1 MVSLE
6 KIAEPE
12 IDHKLS
18 NTSDVIADIEKT
30 EESVSEIDTN
40 IPEVEILDVK
50 DKDKDFVQ
58 DISADVETDE
68 KVVGRKDKSLVET
81 VIDQDSIVDKTQL
94 SEADLEISNVTDGE
108 SPEQEKQKADLKEL
122 PDAKTGTEAP
132 VDQLTIITKTRGKGF
147 DEPEKT
153 DFNVDKTI
161 SEKEKDVNIPEKRIE
176 KTDLQIQ
183 PKDIPK
189 TIKERAELQIEPTAL
204 GESPERAMEKAELE
218 ILPKT
223 MDSPKYKDS
232 MNLEITPK
240 DGDIEIPET
249 TEDKEKMSLNE
260 KIDIDDTIESP
271 AFSVSVHEKEIYD
284 TIDNR
289 EESTVTVEEHPEIP
303 ESTIEREILSL
314 HEKIDLDENPE
325 SPTFSVTV
333 HEKETYDVVDDQ
345 EVSTV
350 TYEEYPELPEIQEKT
365 ELSVHEKIDID
376 ETPNVIEQPQV
387 ESVSKGIEEN
397 EIAENPEIIPL
408 ECDLAA
414 PLPEVI
420 TIYRETIPK
429 QDRMP
434 EIDAT
439 DALSKEKDATRV
451 ATELVESSFDASK
464 TPEEKSSIV
473 LSPKNEKLDVEE
485 ENSVGISKI
494 PDMKELLDK
503 KNTMPTVSSM
513 IRKTDLDEQ
522 EKEEMEIG
530 IGPSEKD
537 AEAEI
542 TEKPTEKL
550 GLQIELKKG
559 QDVSEQKYDFQ
570 TLPKHQ
576 ESPEKFSEKAEIEL
590 SEKDRDTFEEYPELP
605 EIPEK
610 SEVSVH
616 EKIDI
621 DETTDTKQQPTV
633 KPKPEES
640 VDIDSAEKSKLISSD
655 DELKIDIDSKIKEL
669 DTPEKTKLDTQILDS
684 KIDKGAEV
692 PDKEMQRVGLQIEP
706 KEVPRTEVER
716 TEIQI
721 KPEEKDLDILEKTS
735 GKTALEIQ
743 PKHLDNKQYQEKLE
757 FKLIP
762 KEEGIEIP
770 EKMKEEFPGIPAST
784 EEREI
789 VSLNEKIDLDETP
802 KSPTFSVTTREKE
815 TFDVID
821 DTEES
826 TFSFEEYPVL
836 PEIPEKSEVSVHEKI
851 DIDETTDTKQQP
863 TVKPIPEES
872 VEIDSTELSKLISS
886 DDELKIDIDSKIEEH
901 DTPEKTKLDTQILDS
916 KIDKGAEVLD
926 KEMQR
931 VDLQIEPKEVPRTEV
946 ESTEI
951 QIKPK
956 EKDLDIFEKT
966 SGKTA
971 LEIQPKIL
979 DNKQYQEKLEF
990 EIIPKEEGIEIPEK
1004 MKEEFPGIPASTEER
1019 EIVSLNEKIDLDET
1033 PKSPTFSVT
1042 TREKETFDVIDD
1054 TEVSTFSFEEY
1065 PELPEIPE
1073 KSEVSVHEKIDIDET
1088 TDTKQQ
1094 PTVKPIPEE
1103 SVEIDSAEKSKLIS
1117 SDDELKIDIDS
1128 KLKEIETPEKTK
1140 LDTQILDSK
1149 IDKGAEVP
1157 DKEMQ
1162 KVDLQIKPKEVPR
1175 TEEESTEIQI
1185 KPKEKDL
1192 DISEKTSGKTALEI
1206 QPKDLDNKQYQEK
1219 LEFEIIPKEE
1229 GIEIPEKMKEE
1240 FPGIPASTEEREIV
1254 SLHEKIDLDETPK
1267 SPTFLVTTR
1276 EKETFDVI
1284 DDTEVS
1290 TFSFEEYPELPEIPE
1305 KSEVSVHEKIDIDET
1320 TDTKQQPT
1328 VRPIPEESVEIDSA
1342 EKSKLISSDDELKI
1356 DIDSKI
1362 KEIETPK
1369 KTKLDTQILDSKIDK
1384 GAEVPDKEMQ
1394 RVDLQI
1400 EPKEVPRSEVER
1412 TEIQIKPKGKD
1423 LDILEKTSRKTALE
1437 IQPKDLDNKQYQEKL
1452 EFEIIPKEEG
1462 IEIPEKMKEEFPGIP
1477 ASTEEREIVSL
1488 NEKID
1493 LDETPK
1499 SPTFS
1504 VTTREKETFDVID
1517 DTEVSTFSFEE
1528 YPELPEIP
1536 EKSEVSVHEKIDIDE
1551 TTDTKQ
1557 QPTVKPIPEESVEID
1572 SAEKSKLIS
1581 SDDELKID
1589 IDSKLKEIET
1599 PEKTKLDTQILD
1611 SKIDKGAEVPDKEM
1625 QRVDLQI
1632 KPKEVPRTEEESTE
1646 IQIKPKEKD
1655 LDISEKTSGKTAL
1668 EIQPKDLDNKQ
1679 YQEKL
1684 EFEIIPKEE
1693 GIEIPEKMKEEFPG
1707 IPASTE
1713 EREIVSL
1720 HEKIDLDETPK
1731 SPTFLVTT
1739 REKETFDVIDDT
1751 EVSTFS
1757 FEEYPELPEIPEKSE
1772 VSVHE
1777 KIDIDETTDT
1787 KQQPTVRPIPE
1798 ESVEIDSAEKSKLIS
1813 SDDELKIDIDSKI
1826 KEIETPKKTKLDTQ
1840 ILDSKIDKGAEV
1852 PDKEMQR
1859 VDLQIEPKEVPRSE
1873 VERTEIQIKPKE
1885 KDLDILE
1892 KTSRKTALEI
1902 QPKDLDNKQYQEK
1915 LEFEIIPKEEGI
1927 EIPEKMKEEFP
1938 GIPASTEEREKVS
1951 LNEKIDLDETPKSPT
1966 FSVTTREKETFDVI
1980 DDTEVS
1986 TFSFEEYPELPE
1998 IPEKSEVSV
2007 HEKIDI
2013 DETTDTKQQPTVKQ
2027 IPEESVEIDSAE
2039 KSKLISSDDELKID
2053 IDSKLKEIET
2063 PEKTKLDTQILDSKI
2078 DKDAEV
2084 PDKEMQR
2091 VDLQI
2096 EPKEVPRTEVES
2108 TEIQIKPKEKDLD
2121 ILLEKTSGKTALEI
2135 QPKDLD
2141 NKQYQEKLEFE
2152 IIPKEEGIEIP
2163 EKMKEEFPGIP
2174 ASTEEREIVSLHEKI
2189 DLDETPKSPTFS
2201 VTTREKETFDVID
2214 DTEVSTF
2221 SFEEYPELPEIPEKS
2236 EVSVHEKI
2244 DIDETT
2250 DTKQQPTVRPIPE
2263 QSVEID
2269 SAEKSKLISSD
2280 DELKIDIDSKIKELE
2295 TPEKT
2300 KLDTQI
2306 LDFKIDKGAEVPD
2319 KEMQRV
2325 DLQIEP
2331 KEVPRTE
2338 GESTEIQIKP
2348 KEKDLDIS
2356 EKTSGKTALEIQ
2368 PKDLDNKQYQE
2379 KLEFEIIPK
2388 EEGIEIPE
2396 KMKEEFP
2403 GIPASTEEREIVS
2416 LHEKIDLDETPKSP
2430 TFSVTTREKETFDVI
2445 DDTEVSTFSFEEY
2458 PELPEIPEKSEVSVH
2473 EKIDIDE
2480 TTDTKQQPTVRPI
2493 PEESVEIDSAEKSKL
2508 ISSDDELKIDIDS
2521 KIKEIETPKKTKLD
2535 TQILDSKIDK
2545 GAEVPDKE
2553 MQRVDLQIEPKEV
2566 PRTEVERTEIQIKP
2580 KEKDLDILEKTSRKT
2595 ALEIQPKDLD
2605 NKQYQEKLEF
2615 EIIPKEEGIEIPE
2628 KMKEEFPGIPAST
2641 EEREIVSL
2649 NEKIDLDETPKSPTF
2664 SVTTREKETFDVID
2678 DTEVSTFSF
2687 EEYPELPEIPE
2698 KSEVSV
2704 HEKIDIDETTD
2715 TKQQPT
2721 VKQIPEESVE
2731 IDSAEKS
2738 KLISSDD
2745 ELKIDIDSKIKEIET
2760 PEKTK
2765 LDTQILDSKIDKD
2778 AEVPDKEMQRVD
2790 LQIEP
2795 KEVPRT
2801 EVESTEIQIKP
2812 KEKDLDILEK
2822 TSGKTALE
2830 IQPKDL
2836 DNKQYQEKLE
2846 FEIIPKEE
2854 GIERPEKMKEEFP
2867 GIPASTEERE
2877 IVSLHEKIDLDETP
2891 KSPTFSVTTREKET
2905 FDVIDD
2911 TEVSTFSFE
2920 EYPELPEIPEKYEV
2934 SVHEKIDI
2942 DETTDTKQQ
2951 PTVRPIPE
2959 ESVEIDSAEKSKLIS
2974 SDDELKIDIDSKI
2987 KELETPKKTKL
2998 DTQILDFKIDKGA
3011 EVPDKEMQRVDLQ
3024 IEPKEVPRTE
3034 VESTEIQI
3042 KPKEKDLDI
3051 SEKTSGKTA
3060 LEIQPKDLDNKQ
3072 YQEKLEF
3079 EIIPKEEGIEV
3090 PEKMKEEFPGIPA
3103 STEEREIVSLHEK
3116 IDLDETPKSPTFSV
3130 TTREKET
3137 FDVIDDTE
3145 VSTFSF
3151 EDYPELPEIPEK
3163 SEVSVHEK
3171 IDIDE
3176 TTDTKQQPT
3185 VRPIPEESVEI
3196 DSAEKAKLISSDDE
3210 LKIDIDSKIKERETP
3225 EKTKLDTQILD
3236 SKIDKGAEVPDKE
3249 IQRVDLQIE
3258 PKEVPRTE
3266 VESTEIQ
3273 IKPKEK
3279 DLDILEKTSGKTALE
3294 IQPKDLD
3301 NKQYQEK
3308 LELEIIPKEEGIEI
3322 PEKMKE
3328 EFPGI
3333 PASTEEREIVSLNE
3347 KIDLD
3352 ETPKSPTFSVT
3363 PREKETFDVID
3374 DTEVSTFSFEEYP
3387 ELPEIPEKS
3396 EVSVH
3401 EKIDIDETTDTKQQ
3415 PTVRPIPEESV
3426 EIDSAEKSKLISSDD
3441 ELKIG
3446 IDSKMKERETPEKTK
3461 LDTQILDSK
3470 IDKGAEVPD
3479 KEIQRVDLQIEPKEV
3494 PRTEVE
3500 STEIP
3505 IKPKEKDLDILGK
3518 TSGKTALEIQPK
3530 DLDNKQY
3537 QEKLEF
3543 EMIPKEEGIE
3553 IPEKMKEEFP
3563 GIPAS
3568 TEEREIVSLHE
3579 KIDLDETPKSPT
3591 FSVTTREKETFDVID
3606 DTEVST
3612 FSFEEYPELPEIPEK
3627 SEVSVHEK
3635 IDIDE
3640 TTDTKQQPTVKPIP
3654 EESVEIDSAE
3664 KSKLISSDDEL
3675 KIDIDSKMKELET
3688 PEKTKLDT
3696 QILDSNIDKG
3706 AEVPDKE
3713 MQRVD
3718 LQIEPK
3724 EVPRTEVKSTEIQ
3737 IKPQKKDLDI
3747 LEKTSGKTA
3756 LEIQPKDLDKKQYQE
3771 KMGFEII
3778 PKEEGIEIPEKMK
3791 EEFPGIPASTEERE
3805 IVSLNE
3811 KIDLDETPKSPTFSV
3826 TTREKETFDVI
3837 DDTEVSTFSFEE
3849 YPELPEIPE
3858 KSEVSVHEKIDID
3871 ETTDTKQQP
3880 TVKPIPEESV
3890 EIDSAEKSKL
3900 ISSDD
3905 DLNID
3910 IDSKIKELETPE
3922 KTKLDTQILDS
3933 KIDKGA
3939 EVQDKEMQ
3947 RVDLQIKPK
3956 EVPRTEVES
3965 TEIQIKPKE
3974 KDLDILE
3981 KTSGKTALEIQPKDL
3996 DNKQYQEKLEFE
4008 MIPKEEGIE
4017 IPEKMKEEF
4026 PGIPASTEEREIVS
4040 LNEKIDLDETPKSPT
4055 FSVTTREKET
4065 FDVIDDTEVSTF
4077 SFEEYPELPEIPEK
4091 SEVSVHEKIDIDET
4105 TDTKQQPTV
4114 KPIPEESVEIDS
4126 AEKSKLISS
4135 DDELNIDI
4143 DSKMMELETPEKTK
4157 LDTQILDSKID
4168 KGAEVPDKEMQR
4180 VDLQIKPK
4188 EVPRTEVESTEIQI
4202 KPKEKDL
4209 DILEKTSGK
4218 TALEIQPKDLDN
4230 KQYQEKLEFEM
4241 IPKEE
4246 GIEIPEKMKEEF
4258 PGIPASTEE
4267 REIVSLNEKID
4278 LDETPKSPTFSVT
4291 TREKES
4297 FDVIDDTE
4305 VSTFSFEEYPE
4316 LPEIPE
4322 KSEVSVH
4329 EKIDI
4334 DETTDTKQQPTVKPI
4349 PEESV
4354 EIDSAEKSKLIS
4366 SDDELKIDIDSK
4378 MKELETPEKT
4388 KLDTQIL
4395 DSKIDKG
4402 AEVPDKEVQRVDLQI
4417 EPKEVPRTEVESTG
4431 IQIKPKEKDLDILEK
4446 TSGKTALEIQ
4456 PKILDN
4462 KQYQEKLEFEII
4474 PKEEGIEIPEKMKEE
4489 FPGIPASTEE
4499 REIVSLNEK
4508 IDLDET
4514 PKSPTFS
4521 VTTREKETFDVIDDT
4536 EVSTFSFEEYPELP
4550 EIPEKSEVSV
4560 HEKIDIDETTDTKQ
4574 QPTVRPIPEESVEI
4588 DSAEKAKLISSDDEL
4603 KIDIDSKIKER
4614 ETPEKTKLDTLILDS
4629 KIDKGAEIPDKQM
4642 QRVDLQIEPKEVPR
4656 TEVERTEIQI
4666 EPKEKGLDILEKT
4679 SGKTALEIQLKDLD
4693 TKQYQ
4698 EKLEFEIISKEEGIV
4713 IPEKMK
4719 DECPET
4725 HKDIYIPVMTEE
4737 KEEEDQHELIYTDE
4751 SPESQGLSVT
4761 VLEKETYDV
4770 IHDHEES
4777 TVTVEEYP
4785 EIPETTDERVKV
4797 SLYEKIDLD
4806 ETTKSPTFSVSV
4818 HEKDIFDIIDD
4829 KEVSTITF
4837 EEYPEFP
4844 DIPEKS
4850 EVSVYELIDIDGKVS
4865 EECDLAAPGTEE
4877 IVLYRDTIEVHQRKP
4892 QTEAKEAVHKE
4903 GVDLRNATE
4912 FVEYVQDGKAASEE
4926 QPSIKMP
4933 LQEQHEDLSES
4944 EEEPFVMIP
4953 GSAEDFFSSEAQII
4967 ETEIEKSDLI
4977 SQEFDIPA
4985 PLPEVISLFR
4995 ETIELKEKV
5004 PVLTPYALGATDTS
5018 YRESADEREASQ
5030 MIQGVSSAHKMI
5042 QGKEITVT
5050 ESQDKADE
5058 EDRSPQQVGKDTQE
5072 ESPIDKAAPKQ
5083 IILQAKELELLDELK
5098 EIPERP
5104 SKEADKFWI
5113 AEEMADLVT
5122 AETVLDEEA
5131 KDKPQQLTETV
5142 VEEEILIVP
5151 REDWTEV
5158 FVKKDEEVI
5167 SVSEESDF
5175 SEESLEEEGY
5185 GIKYPDE
5192 DECEEEMIEV
5202 PKKRRGTITIIT
5214 EDKEDAGVSYSEDIE
5229 IEETPDMTDEENKLD
5244 EKHIVPKNSV
5254 HVSLDLG
5261 DSPRRFESL
5270 HEDFELPESSNE
5282 IIEIDISD
5290 KSQKQPEV
5298 ITAKEISQDE
5308 EKMIPI
5314 LERVKSED
5322 QEYVIEYP
5330 QEAEEVKSDLIS
5342 QEFEVEAP
5350 LPEVISLFR
5359 ETIEMKEKVPEL
5371 IPYDKG
5377 VTETSYK
5384 ESADER
5390 DAIQMIQEVSRDHRK
5405 LQEEEFTVNKA
5416 HKTQD
5421 HTFDF
5426 DVNSELDEGLY
5437 HIQTPA
5443 DEAGRSP
5450 QEIEMDTQEAP
5461 IEKAAPEHIIL
5472 QAKEMELLDELKE
5485 IPERPSKKADKLWVA
5500 EEMADLVT
5508 AETVIDEEIVSESL
5522 TEKLIEEEILIVP
5535 REDWTE
5541 VFVKKDEE
5549 VISESEESDFSEESL
5564 EEEGYGI
5571 KYPDED
5577 ESEEEMIEIPQ
5588 RRRGTITIITEDK
5601 DDAGVLY
5608 TEEIEIEEKPDMIEE
5623 ESKLDEKHI
5632 IPKDKVQVTSDLVGT
5647 PKFEPLQED
5656 FELISSH
5663 EVIEIDISEKGQ
5675 EQPNVVTAEE
5685 ISQDKERI
5693 IPIMEKVKSEDQE
5706 YFIEY
5711 PQKAEEEANLESIE
5725 LEEDSIYCQI
5735 KDETDENGPVKD
5747 ISKVLGELN
5756 KEKGDKQISDLLE
5769 NETDKP
5775 KEKYELSVSTETSE
5789 ETVPKHN
5796 KELFDVL
5803 DSNIEV
5809 EEAENLRFMSSVE
5822 VGVSKQQLNEL
5833 LDNEE
5838 IPYEVEFDVETHLSK
5853 EEIPSSVT
5861 SEVIGHLP
5869 KMETQSEISLDIETE
5884 SPKSLTTVPTDVIVE
5899 DERGL
5904 PEEELHPN
5912 GTIKDTAPQK
5922 VTVEEET
5929 KSMPAELK
5937 IPAISEKDI
5946 MLQPHE
5952 VIFKSKTDL
5961 SVPHK
5966 KKTTLDID
5974 IEMPTDDA
5982 DLIIPEKEEYKEA
5995 VIIDQ
6000 DLPKQKTEL
6009 TILEKEDIWEKEASN
6024 VFVIDEDKVLTT
6036 EKDINLITEH
6046 KKSSMIPTD
6055 FLQINVELG
6064 MPKTDIPIKDS
6075 KEDSEFD
6082 IYHETVEESTVIEK
6096 YELEEKEIMSSELV
6110 IPSVEEITTE
6120 EIALELE
6127 EQHIKTASVEIT
6139 EDSVKSISETPS
6151 QMKENLTDD
6160 ELLTPEIIEAPL
6172 QVILED
6178 VSLIKPQEV
6187 TSWAPENLEKPKKP
6201 GTW

>member
-6 KIAEPE
+6 KLAEPE

-40 IPEVEILDVK
+40 IPEIEILDVK

-68 KVVGRKDKSLVET
+68 KIVGRKDKSLVET

-122 PDAKTGTEAP
+122 PDAKTGAVAP

-147 DEPEKT
+147 DEPKKT
-153 DFNVDKTI
+153 DFNVDRTI
-161 SEKEKDVNIPEKRIE
+161 SEKEKEVDIPEKRIE

-223 MDSPKYKDS
+223 MDSPKYKES

-240 DGDIEIPET
+240 DRDIEIPET
-249 TEDKEKMSLNE
+249 TEEKEKMSLNE

-284 TIDNR
+284 TIDDR

-314 HEKIDLDENPE
+314 HELIDLDENPE

-333 HEKETYDVVDDQ
+333 HEKETYNVIDDQ

-365 ELSVHEKIDID
+365 ELSVHENIDID

-420 TIYRETIPK
+420 AIYRETIPK

-439 DALSKEKDATRV
+439 DALTKEKDATRV

-464 TPEEKSSIV
+464 KPEEKSSIV

-485 ENSVGISKI
+485 ENLVGISKI

-503 KNTMPTVSSM
+503 KNTMPTISSM
-513 IRKTDLDEQ
+513 IRKTDLDNQ

-550 GLQIELKKG
+550 GLQVELKKG

-570 TLPKHQ
+570 TLSKHQ
-576 ESPEKFSEKAEIEL
+576 ESPEKISEKAEIEL
-590 SEKDRDTFEEYPELP
+590 SEKDIDTFEEYPELPEIPEKSEVSVHEKIDIDETTETKQQPTVKPKPEEVVDIDSAEKSKLISSDDELKIDIDSKIKELETPEKTKLDTQILDSKIDKGAEVPDKEMQRVDLQIEPKEVPRTEVESTEIQIKPKEKDLDILEKTSGKTALEIQPKDLDEKQYQEKLEFEIIPKEEGIEIPEKMKEEFPGIPASTEEREIVSLNIKIDLDETPKSPTFSVTTREKETFDVIDDTEVSTFSFEEYPELP

-633 KPKPEES
+633 RLIPEES
-640 VDIDSAEKSKLISSD
+640 VEIDSAEKSKLISSD
-655 DELKIDIDSKIKEL
+655 DELKIDIDSKIKERE
-669 DTPEKTKLDTQILDS
+669 TPEKIKLDTQILDS

-692 PDKEMQRVGLQIEP
+692 PDKEMQRVDLQIEP
-706 KEVPRTEVER
+706 KEVPRTEVES

-721 KPEEKDLDILEKTS
+721 KPKEKDLDILEKTS

-743 PKHLDNKQYQEKLE
+743 PKDLDEKQYQEKLE
-757 FKLIP
+757 FEIIP

-770 EKMKEEFPGIPAST
+770 EKMKEEFPGIPASA

-851 DIDETTDTKQQP
+851 DIDETTDTKQHP

-872 VEIDSTELSKLISS
+872 VEIDSTEKSKLISS
-886 DDELKIDIDSKIEEH
+886 DDELKIDIDSKIKERE
-901 DTPEKTKLDTQILDS
+901 TPEKTKLDTQILES

-956 EKDLDIFEKT
+956 EKDLDILEKT

-971 LEIQPKIL
+971 LEIQPKDLDNKQYLEKLEFEIIPKEEGIEIPKKMKEEFPGIPASTEEREIVTLHEKIDLDETPKSPTFSVTTREKETFDVIDDTEVSTFSFEEYPELPEIPEKSEVSVHEKIDIDETSDTKQQPIARPIPEESVEIDSAEKAKLISSDDKLKIDIDSKVKERETPEKTKLDTQILDSKIDKGAEVLDEEMQRVHLQIEPKEVPITEVESTEIQIKPKEKDLDILEKTSGKTALEIQPKDL

-1004 MKEEFPGIPASTEER
+1004 MKEEFPGIPASTEEREIVYLNKKIDLDETPKSPTFSVTTREKETFDVIDDTEVSTFSFEEYPELPEIPEKSEVSVHKKIDIDETTDTKQQPTVKPIPEESVEIDSKEKSKLFSSDDELKIDIDSKIKELETPEKTKLDTQILDSKIDKGAEVPDKEMQRVDLQIEPKEVPRTEVESTEIQIKPKEKDLDILEKTPGKTALEIQPKDLDNKQYQEKLEFEIIPKEEGIEIPEKMKEEFSGIPASTEER

-1103 SVEIDSAEKSKLIS
+1103 SVEIDSKEKSKLFS

-1128 KLKEIETPEKTK
+1128 KIKERETPEKTK

-1162 KVDLQIKPKEVPR
+1162 RVDLQIEPKEVPR
-1175 TEEESTEIQI
+1175 TEVESTEIQI

-1192 DISEKTSGKTALEI
+1192 DILEKTSGKTALEIQPKDLDEKQYQEKLEFEIIPKEEGIEIPEKMKEEFPGIPASTEEREIVSLNIKIDLDETPKSPTFSVTTREKETFDVIDDTEVSTFSFEEYPELPEIPEKSEVSVHEKIDIDETTDTKQQPTVRLIPEESVEIDSKEKSKLISSDDELKIDIDSKIKERETPEKTKLDTQILDSKIDKGAEVPDKEMQRVDLQIEPKAVPRTEVESTEIQIKPKEKDLDILEKTSGKTALEIQPKDLDEKQYQEKLEFEIIPKEEGIEIPEKMKEEFPGIPASTEQREIVSLNEKIDLDETPKSPTFSVTTREKETFDVIDDTEVSTFSFEEYPELPEIPEKSEVSVHEKIDIDETTDTKQQQTVKPIPEESVEIDSKEKSKLFSSDDELKIDIDSKIKELETPEKTKLDTQILDSKIDKGAEVPDKEMQRVDLQIEPKEVPRTEVESTEIQIKPKEKDLDILEKTSGKTALEI

-1219 LEFEIIPKEE
+1219 LDFEIIPKEE

-1267 SPTFLVTTR
+1267 SPIFSVTTR

-1328 VRPIPEESVEIDSA
+1328 VRPIPEESVEIDSK
-1342 EKSKLISSDDELKI
+1342 EKAKLISSDDELKI

-1362 KEIETPK
+1362 KELETPE

-1400 EPKEVPRSEVER
+1400 EPKEVPRTEVES
-1412 TEIQIKPKGKD
+1412 TEIQIKPKEKD
-1423 LDILEKTSRKTALE
+1423 LDILEKTPGKTALE
-1437 IQPKDLDNKQYQEKL
+1437 IQPKDLVNKQYQVKL

-1528 YPELPEIP
+1528 YPEPPEIP

-1572 SAEKSKLIS
+1572 SK
-1581 SDDELKID
+1581 
-1589 IDSKLKEIET
+1589 
-1599 PEKTKLDTQILD
+1599 
-1611 SKIDKGAEVPDKEM
+1611 
-1625 QRVDLQI
+1625 
-1632 KPKEVPRTEEESTE
+1632 
-1646 IQIKPKEKD
+1646 
-1655 LDISEKTSGKTAL
+1655 
-1668 EIQPKDLDNKQ
+1668 
-1679 YQEKL
+1679 
-1684 EFEIIPKEE
+1684 
-1693 GIEIPEKMKEEFPG
+1693 
-1707 IPASTE
+1707 
-1713 EREIVSL
+1713 
-1720 HEKIDLDETPK
+1720 
-1731 SPTFLVTT
+1731 
-1739 REKETFDVIDDT
+1739 
-1751 EVSTFS
+1751 
-1757 FEEYPELPEIPEKSE
+1757 
-1772 VSVHE
+1772 
-1777 KIDIDETTDT
+1777 
-1787 KQQPTVRPIPE
+1787 
-1798 ESVEIDSAEKSKLIS
+1798 
-1813 SDDELKIDIDSKI
+1813 
-1826 KEIETPKKTKLDTQ
+1826 
-1840 ILDSKIDKGAEV
+1840 
-1852 PDKEMQR
+1852 
-1859 VDLQIEPKEVPRSE
+1859 
-1873 VERTEIQIKPKE
+1873 
-1885 KDLDILE
+1885 
-1892 KTSRKTALEI
+1892 
-1902 QPKDLDNKQYQEK
+1902 
-1915 LEFEIIPKEEGI
+1915 
-1927 EIPEKMKEEFP
+1927 
-1938 GIPASTEEREKVS
+1938 
-1951 LNEKIDLDETPKSPT
+1951 
-1966 FSVTTREKETFDVI
+1966 
-1980 DDTEVS
+1980 
-1986 TFSFEEYPELPE
+1986 
-1998 IPEKSEVSV
+1998 
-2007 HEKIDI
+2007 
-2013 DETTDTKQQPTVKQ
+2013 
-2027 IPEESVEIDSAE
+2027 
-2039 KSKLISSDDELKID
+2039 
-2053 IDSKLKEIET
+2053 
-2063 PEKTKLDTQILDSKI
+2063 
-2078 DKDAEV
+2078 
-2084 PDKEMQR
+2084 
-2091 VDLQI
+2091 
-2096 EPKEVPRTEVES
+2096 
-2108 TEIQIKPKEKDLD
+2108 
-2121 ILLEKTSGKTALEI
+2121 
-2135 QPKDLD
+2135 
-2141 NKQYQEKLEFE
+2141 
-2152 IIPKEEGIEIP
+2152 
-2163 EKMKEEFPGIP
+2163 
-2174 ASTEEREIVSLHEKI
+2174 
-2189 DLDETPKSPTFS
+2189 
-2201 VTTREKETFDVID
+2201 
-2214 DTEVSTF
+2214 
-2221 SFEEYPELPEIPEKS
+2221 
-2236 EVSVHEKI
+2236 
-2244 DIDETT
+2244 
-2250 DTKQQPTVRPIPE
+2250 
-2263 QSVEID
+2263 
-2269 SAEKSKLISSD
+2269 
-2280 DELKIDIDSKIKELE
+2280 
-2295 TPEKT
+2295 
-2300 KLDTQI
+2300 
-2306 LDFKIDKGAEVPD
+2306 
-2319 KEMQRV
+2319 
-2325 DLQIEP
+2325 
-2331 KEVPRTE
+2331 
-2338 GESTEIQIKP
+2338 
-2348 KEKDLDIS
+2348 
-2356 EKTSGKTALEIQ
+2356 
-2368 PKDLDNKQYQE
+2368 
-2379 KLEFEIIPK
+2379 
-2388 EEGIEIPE
+2388 
-2396 KMKEEFP
+2396 
-2403 GIPASTEEREIVS
+2403 
-2416 LHEKIDLDETPKSP
+2416 
-2430 TFSVTTREKETFDVI
+2430 
-2445 DDTEVSTFSFEEY
+2445 
-2458 PELPEIPEKSEVSVH
+2458 
-2473 EKIDIDE
+2473 
-2480 TTDTKQQPTVRPI
+2480 
-2493 PEESVEIDSAEKSKL
+2493 
-2508 ISSDDELKIDIDS
+2508 
-2521 KIKEIETPKKTKLD
+2521 
-2535 TQILDSKIDK
+2535 
-2545 GAEVPDKE
+2545 
-2553 MQRVDLQIEPKEV
+2553 
-2566 PRTEVERTEIQIKP
+2566 
-2580 KEKDLDILEKTSRKT
+2580 
-2595 ALEIQPKDLD
+2595 
-2605 NKQYQEKLEF
+2605 
-2615 EIIPKEEGIEIPE
+2615 
-2628 KMKEEFPGIPAST
+2628 
-2641 EEREIVSL
+2641 
-2649 NEKIDLDETPKSPTF
+2649 
-2664 SVTTREKETFDVID
+2664 
-2678 DTEVSTFSF
+2678 
-2687 EEYPELPEIPE
+2687 
-2698 KSEVSV
+2698 
-2704 HEKIDIDETTD
+2704 
-2715 TKQQPT
+2715 
-2721 VKQIPEESVE
+2721 
-2731 IDSAEKS
+2731 
-2738 KLISSDD
+2738 
-2745 ELKIDIDSKIKEIET
+2745 
-2760 PEKTK
+2760 
-2765 LDTQILDSKIDKD
+2765 
-2778 AEVPDKEMQRVD
+2778 
-2790 LQIEP
+2790 
-2795 KEVPRT
+2795 
-2801 EVESTEIQIKP
+2801 
-2812 KEKDLDILEK
+2812 
-2822 TSGKTALE
+2822 
-2830 IQPKDL
+2830 
-2836 DNKQYQEKLE
+2836 
-2846 FEIIPKEE
+2846 
-2854 GIERPEKMKEEFP
+2854 
-2867 GIPASTEERE
+2867 
-2877 IVSLHEKIDLDETP
+2877 
-2891 KSPTFSVTTREKET
+2891 
-2905 FDVIDD
+2905 
-2911 TEVSTFSFE
+2911 
-2920 EYPELPEIPEKYEV
+2920 
-2934 SVHEKIDI
+2934 
-2942 DETTDTKQQ
+2942 
-2951 PTVRPIPE
+2951 
-2959 ESVEIDSAEKSKLIS
+2959 
-2974 SDDELKIDIDSKI
+2974 
-2987 KELETPKKTKL
+2987 
-2998 DTQILDFKIDKGA
+2998 
-3011 EVPDKEMQRVDLQ
+3011 
-3024 IEPKEVPRTE
+3024 
-3034 VESTEIQI
+3034 
-3042 KPKEKDLDI
+3042 
-3051 SEKTSGKTA
+3051 
-3060 LEIQPKDLDNKQ
+3060 
-3072 YQEKLEF
+3072 
-3079 EIIPKEEGIEV
+3079 
-3090 PEKMKEEFPGIPA
+3090 
-3103 STEEREIVSLHEK
+3103 
-3116 IDLDETPKSPTFSV
+3116 
-3130 TTREKET
+3130 
-3137 FDVIDDTE
+3137 
-3145 VSTFSF
+3145 
-3151 EDYPELPEIPEK
+3151 
-3163 SEVSVHEK
+3163 
-3171 IDIDE
+3171 
-3176 TTDTKQQPT
+3176 
-3185 VRPIPEESVEI
+3185 
-3196 DSAEKAKLISSDDE
+3196 EKAKLISSDDE

-3266 VESTEIQ
+3266 VESTEVQ

-3308 LELEIIPKEEGIEI
+3308 LEFEIIPKEEGIEIPEKMKEEFPGIPASTEEREIVSLNIKIDLDETPKSPTFSVTTREKETFDVIDDTEVSTFSFEEYPELPEIPEKSEVSVHEKNDIDETTDTKQQPTVRLIPEESVEIDSAEKSKLISSDDELKIDIDSKIKERETPEKPKLDTQILDSKIDKGAEVPDKEMQKVDLQIEPKEVPRTEVESTEIQIKPKEKDLDILEKTSGKTALEIQPKDLDKKQYQEKLEFEIIPKEEGIEI

-3352 ETPKSPTFSVT
+3352 ETPKSPTC
-3363 PREKETFDVID
+3363 
-3374 DTEVSTFSFEEYP
+3374 
-3387 ELPEIPEKS
+3387 
-3396 EVSVH
+3396 
-3401 EKIDIDETTDTKQQ
+3401 
-3415 PTVRPIPEESV
+3415 
-3426 EIDSAEKSKLISSDD
+3426 
-3441 ELKIG
+3441 
-3446 IDSKMKERETPEKTK
+3446 
-3461 LDTQILDSK
+3461 
-3470 IDKGAEVPD
+3470 
-3479 KEIQRVDLQIEPKEV
+3479 
-3494 PRTEVE
+3494 
-3500 STEIP
+3500 
-3505 IKPKEKDLDILGK
+3505 
-3518 TSGKTALEIQPK
+3518 
-3530 DLDNKQY
+3530 
-3537 QEKLEF
+3537 
-3543 EMIPKEEGIE
+3543 
-3553 IPEKMKEEFP
+3553 
-3563 GIPAS
+3563 
-3568 TEEREIVSLHE
+3568 
-3579 KIDLDETPKSPT
+3579 
-3591 FSVTTREKETFDVID
+3591 SVTTLEKETFDVID

-3664 KSKLISSDDEL
+3664 KSKLISSDGEL
-3675 KIDIDSKMKELET
+3675 KIDIDSK
-3688 PEKTKLDT
+3688 TKD
-3696 QILDSNIDKG
+3696 
-3706 AEVPDKE
+3706 
-3713 MQRVD
+3713 R
-3718 LQIEPK
+3718 
-3724 EVPRTEVKSTEIQ
+3724 
-3737 IKPQKKDLDI
+3737 
-3747 LEKTSGKTA
+3747 
-3756 LEIQPKDLDKKQYQE
+3756 
-3771 KMGFEII
+3771 
-3778 PKEEGIEIPEKMK
+3778 
-3791 EEFPGIPASTEERE
+3791 
-3805 IVSLNE
+3805 
-3811 KIDLDETPKSPTFSV
+3811 
-3826 TTREKETFDVI
+3826 
-3837 DDTEVSTFSFEE
+3837 
-3849 YPELPEIPE
+3849 
-3858 KSEVSVHEKIDID
+3858 
-3871 ETTDTKQQP
+3871 
-3880 TVKPIPEESV
+3880 
-3890 EIDSAEKSKL
+3890 
-3900 ISSDD
+3900 
-3905 DLNID
+3905 
-3910 IDSKIKELETPE
+3910 ETPE

-3939 EVQDKEMQ
+3939 EVPDKEMQ
-3947 RVDLQIKPK
+3947 RVDLQIEPK

-3996 DNKQYQEKLEFE
+3996 DE
-4008 MIPKEEGIE
+4008 
-4017 IPEKMKEEF
+4017 
-4026 PGIPASTEEREIVS
+4026 
-4040 LNEKIDLDETPKSPT
+4040 
-4055 FSVTTREKET
+4055 
-4065 FDVIDDTEVSTF
+4065 
-4077 SFEEYPELPEIPEK
+4077 
-4091 SEVSVHEKIDIDET
+4091 
-4105 TDTKQQPTV
+4105 
-4114 KPIPEESVEIDS
+4114 
-4126 AEKSKLISS
+4126 
-4135 DDELNIDI
+4135 
-4143 DSKMMELETPEKTK
+4143 
-4157 LDTQILDSKID
+4157 
-4168 KGAEVPDKEMQR
+4168 
-4180 VDLQIKPK
+4180 
-4188 EVPRTEVESTEIQI
+4188 
-4202 KPKEKDL
+4202 
-4209 DILEKTSGK
+4209 
-4218 TALEIQPKDLDN
+4218 
-4230 KQYQEKLEFEM
+4230 
-4241 IPKEE
+4241 
-4246 GIEIPEKMKEEF
+4246 
-4258 PGIPASTEE
+4258 
-4267 REIVSLNEKID
+4267 
-4278 LDETPKSPTFSVT
+4278 
-4291 TREKES
+4291 
-4297 FDVIDDTE
+4297 
-4305 VSTFSFEEYPE
+4305 
-4316 LPEIPE
+4316 
-4322 KSEVSVH
+4322 
-4329 EKIDI
+4329 
-4334 DETTDTKQQPTVKPI
+4334 
-4349 PEESV
+4349 
-4354 EIDSAEKSKLIS
+4354 
-4366 SDDELKIDIDSK
+4366 
-4378 MKELETPEKT
+4378 
-4388 KLDTQIL
+4388 
-4395 DSKIDKG
+4395 
-4402 AEVPDKEVQRVDLQI
+4402 
-4417 EPKEVPRTEVESTG
+4417 
-4431 IQIKPKEKDLDILEK
+4431 
-4446 TSGKTALEIQ
+4446 
-4456 PKILDN
+4456 

-4521 VTTREKETFDVIDDT
+4521 VTTLEKETFDVIDDT
-4536 EVSTFSFEEYPELP
+4536 TVSTFSFEEYPELP

-4603 KIDIDSKIKER
+4603 KIDIDSKTKEV
-4614 ETPEKTKLDTLILDS
+4614 ETPEKTKLDTQILDSKIDKGAEVPDKEMQRVYLQIEPKEVPRTEVESTEMQIKPKEKDLDILEKTSGKTALEIQPKGLDNKQYQEKLEFEIIPKEEGIEIPEKMKEEFPGIPASTEEREIVSLNEKIDLDETPKSPTFSVTTLEKETFDVIDDTEVSTFSFEEYPELPEIPEKSLVSVHETIDIDETTDTKQQPTVKPIPEESVEIDSAEKSKLISSDDEFKIDIDFKIKELETPEKTKLDTQILDSKIDKGAEVPDKEMQRVDLQIEPKEVPRTEVESTEIQIKPKEKDLDILIKTSGKTALEIQPKDLVNKQYQEKLEFEIIPKEEGIEIPEKMKEEFPGIPASTEEREIVSLNEKIDLDETPKLPTFSVTTREKETFDVIDDTKVSTFSFEEYPELPEIPEKSEVSVYEKIDIDETTDTKQQPTVKPIPEESVEIDSAEKSELISSDDELKIDIDSKIKERETPEKPKLDTQILDS
-4629 KIDKGAEIPDKQM
+4629 KIDKGAEIPDKEM

-4656 TEVERTEIQI
+4656 TEVERTELQI

-4679 SGKTALEIQLKDLD
+4679 SGKTAFEIQLKDLD

-4698 EKLEFEIISKEEGIV
+4698 EKLKFEIISKEEGIV

-4806 ETTKSPTFSVSV
+4806 ETTESPLFSVSV

-4877 IVLYRDTIEVHQRKP
+4877 IVLYRDTIEVYQRKP

-4926 QPSIKMP
+4926 HPSIKMP

-4953 GSAEDFFSSEAQII
+4953 GSAEDSFSSEAQII

-4985 PLPEVISLFR
+4985 PLPEIISLFR
-4995 ETIELKEKV
+4995 ETIEMKEKV
-5004 PVLTPYALGATDTS
+5004 PLLTPYALGATDIS
-5018 YRESADEREASQ
+5018 YRESANEREASQ

-5042 QGKEITVT
+5042 QGKELTVT

-5083 IILQAKELELLDELK
+5083 IILQAKEMELLDELK

-5167 SVSEESDF
+5167 SESEESDF

-5192 DECEEEMIEV
+5192 DESEEEMIEV

-5244 EKHIVPKNSV
+5244 EKHIVPKDSV

-5350 LPEVISLFR
+5350 LPEVMVLFR

-5384 ESADER
+5384 ESTDER

-5426 DVNSELDEGLY
+5426 DVNSQLDEGLY

-5522 TEKLIEEEILIVP
+5522 TEKLVEEEILIVP

-5601 DDAGVLY
+5601 EDGVLY

-5711 PQKAEEEANLESIE
+5711 PQEAEEEANLESIE

-5756 KEKGDKQISDLLE
+5756 KEKEDKQISDLLE

-5775 KEKYELSVSTETSE
+5775 KEKYELSVSTETGE

-5796 KELFDVL
+5796 KEQFDVL

-5809 EEAENLRFMSSVE
+5809 EEAENLQFLSSVE

-5861 SEVIGHLP
+5861 SEVIEHLP

-5884 SPKSLTTVPTDVIVE
+5884 SPKSVTTVPTDVIVE

-5904 PEEELHPN
+5904 PEEKLHPN
-5912 GTIKDTAPQK
+5912 VTIKDTAPQK
-5922 VTVEEET
+5922 VTVEEKT
-5929 KSMPAELK
+5929 KLMPAELK

-5966 KKTTLDID
+5966 EKTTLDID
-5974 IEMPTDDA
+5974 IEMPTADA

-6009 TILEKEDIWEKEASN
+6009 TILEKEDIWEKEASSE
-6024 VFVIDEDKVLTT
+6024 FVIDEDKVPTT

-6110 IPSVEEITTE
+6110 IPSVEGKTTE
-6120 EIALELE
+6120 EIGLELE

-6160 ELLTPEIIEAPL
+6160 ELLTTEIIEAPL

-6187 TSWAPENLEKPKKP
+6187 MSWAPENLEKPKKP